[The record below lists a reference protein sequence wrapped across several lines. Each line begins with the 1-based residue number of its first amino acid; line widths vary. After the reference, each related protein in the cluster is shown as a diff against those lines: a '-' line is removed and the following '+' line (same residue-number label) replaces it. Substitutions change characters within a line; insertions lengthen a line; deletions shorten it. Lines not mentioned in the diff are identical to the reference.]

1 MFHRFKD
8 TQGHTRQINILFDK
22 FPLVVNDGDEEW
34 LTNTVDFLHDNQ
46 ASEEVIQALKQA
58 FTTQLP
64 QAVGMGFT
72 IRLF

>member
-46 ASEEVIQALKQA
+46 ASEEVIEALKQA
-58 FTTQLP
+58 LTTQLP